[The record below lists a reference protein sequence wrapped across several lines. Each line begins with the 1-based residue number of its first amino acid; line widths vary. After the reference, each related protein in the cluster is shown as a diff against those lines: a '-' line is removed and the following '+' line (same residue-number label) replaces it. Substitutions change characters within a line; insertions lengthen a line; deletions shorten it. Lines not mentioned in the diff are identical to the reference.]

1 MSYKII
7 ITDGYFKKLK
17 KFIKKH
23 PDVLIRYEKIIKLLE
38 LDPYHPSLR
47 LHQLKGDL
55 KEYQSVSITMKYRVV
70 IDFVIKENEIIPID
84 IGTHDE
90 VYWVVVIAKLVF

>member
-7 ITDGYFKKLK
+7 RTDAYFKKLK

-23 PDVLIRYEKIIKLLE
+23 PDALERYVKTIELLE
-38 LDPYHPSLR
+38 LDPFHSSLR
-47 LHQLKGDL
+47 LHKLQGKLND
-55 KEYQSVSITMKYRVV
+55 YHSVSINMSYRIV
-70 IDFVIKENEIIPID
+70 IDFIFQEKEIIPID

-90 VYWVVVIAKLVF
+90 VY